1 MKAFGRILLGV
12 ALALALPVLA
22 ASPSAS
28 AGEATYAFRLNGA
41 NTAVAP
47 TGDEHC
53 EPGDWIAV
61 TGTGTFAPSAGTIQ
75 AGGVFKHYRADGTLH
90 AKGTWFATG
99 FVSFIDFG
107 GGRAIR
113 HGGRLELVVTHEH
126 DGITHEGL
134 AMTVTSSIRAPEEAT
149 PGVTVGPFTVPTG
162 GDSVFSQL

>member
-1 MKAFGRILLGV
+1 MKVFGRILLGV
-12 ALALALPVLA
+12 ALALPVLA

-28 AGEATYAFRLNGA
+28 AGEAMYSFRLNGA
-41 NTAVAP
+41 NTAVVP

-61 TGTGTFAPSAGTIQ
+61 MGT
-75 AGGVFKHYRADGTLH
+75 GVFKHYRADGTLH
-90 AKGTWFATG
+90 AKGAWFATG
-99 FVSFIDFG
+99 FVSFTDFG

-149 PGVTVGPFTVPTG
+149 PGVTVGPFTLPTG